1 MINRVVLTVH
11 QLNDYVRVL
20 LARDPLLQK
29 VSVRGEI
36 SNFKHHSSGHMY
48 FSLKDEQARIQCV
61 WFKQKRTGAVFPVK
75 DGMQMIATGNVSL
88 YTRDGQYQLYVEDM
102 EHDGQGDL
110 HLKFEELKKKLREEG
125 LFNDEYKKPLPLL
138 PKKIA
143 VITSHTGAAVRD
155 IIRVITQRNPY
166 VSLLVIPVA
175 VQGQNAAEQIAR
187 AIEYA
192 NTRNDLDLIIT
203 GRGGGSIEEL
213 WAFNEEIT
221 ARTIFRSHLPVISA
235 VGHETDF
242 TIADFVADV
251 RASTPSNAGEL
262 AVPESINLLSMVKG
276 MQKSLLNAM
285 DFNINRKHHSLEL
298 LVNHYVFQTP
308 RLLVDQHSQYLD
320 LLIQRMNYAVES
332 HYKHARE
339 HMSQLVSTLQ
349 ALSPLNVL
357 ARGYAIPFNEG
368 FTKPI
373 RSIHQLTPKQRIR
386 LLLQDGQAVCT
397 VDEADDASHYAE
409 DNIRRKSYGK

>member
-1 MINRVVLTVH
+1 MSNAVVLTVH

-48 FSLKDEQARIQCV
+48 FSLKDEQDRIQCV
-61 WFKQKRTGAVFPVK
+61 WFKQRRTSASFTIK
-75 DGMQMIATGNVSL
+75 DGIQVVVTGTVSL
-88 YTRDGQYQLYVEDM
+88 YARDGQYQLYVDNM
-102 EHDGQGDL
+102 KLDGQGNL
-110 HLKFEELKKKLREEG
+110 YLAFEELKRKLRKEG
-125 LFNDEYKKPLPLL
+125 LFDEDYKKPLPLL

-155 IIRVITQRNPY
+155 IITVITKRNPY
-166 VSLLVIPVA
+166 VDLLVLPVA
-175 VQGQNAAEQIAR
+175 VQGLGAAEQIGR

-192 NTRNDLDLIIT
+192 NTRNDLDLIII

-221 ARTIFRSHLPVISA
+221 ARAIFRSVLPVISA
-235 VGHETDF
+235 VGHETDY

-251 RASTPSNAGEL
+251 RAATPSNAGEL
-262 AVPESINLLSMVKG
+262 AVPESNTILSMVKG
-276 MQKSLLNAM
+276 IQKSLSNAINY
-285 DFNINRKHHSLEL
+285 NISQKLHSLEL
-298 LVNHYVFQTP
+298 LKNHYVFQTP

-320 LLIQRMNYAVES
+320 QLIQRMNHAVES
-332 HYKHARE
+332 QHKHARE
-339 HMSQLVSTLQ
+339 QMSQLISSLQ

-357 ARGYAIPFNEG
+357 ARGYTIPFKDG
-368 FTKPI
+368 LTKPI
-373 RSIHQLTPKQRIR
+373 RSIHQLSPKQQIS
-386 LLLQDGQAVCT
+386 LLFKDGQAVCT
-397 VDEADDASHYAE
+397 VDEVVSSSD
-409 DNIRRKSYGK
+409 